1 MLRILILCL
10 ALTTAGAAAAQ
21 RCDYRQPPPSEAMAE
36 AEKMRKEGSAPF
48 ALIMAMREITKKEP
62 DNALAWRWRGEAEA
76 AGGDLRSGL
85 EATTKAIDLDPC
97 NLATRVAR
105 AAIAER
111 KGELRL
117 AYGDYTAILAQQP
130 RNATFLRMRG
140 DLLMGAAEFTAAVTD
155 YDAALATGS
164 EDEDLLLNHGG
175 MMQELGRFKDAIADY
190 NRILARDKDNVEAL
204 VARGY
209 SQFMLADFAAA
220 EPDLATGAT
229 LNANA
234 AAWTFLAR
242 ARLGKADAA
251 RAFVEATQKLPR
263 QSWIGLVAELL
274 EAGAADDRIF
284 ASAGED
290 AERRCTIFFYLG
302 ELALAKDDKAR
313 AKSMFEKGADAC
325 PKDPVRT
332 NGSLREYVA
341 MTEELKR
348 MK

>member
-1 MLRILILCL
+1 MLRFPILCL

-21 RCDYRQPPPSEAMAE
+21 RCDYRQPPPSPAMAE
-36 AEKMRKEGSAPF
+36 ADRMQKEGGSPF
-48 ALIMAMREITKKEP
+48 ALIMAMRAITEKEP
-62 DNALAWRWRGEAEA
+62 KNALAWRWRGEAEA
-76 AGGDLRSGL
+76 AGGDLGSGL
-85 EATTKAIDLDPC
+85 EAATKAVDLDPC
-97 NLATRVAR
+97 NLAARVAR
-105 AAIAER
+105 AGIAEKR
-111 KGELRL
+111 GELRL
-117 AYGDYTAILAQQP
+117 AYDDYSVILAREP
-130 RNATFLRMRG
+130 RNAVVLRLRG
-140 DLLMGAAEFTAAVTD
+140 DLLMGAAEFKAAVAD

-164 EDEDLLLNHGG
+164 RDEDLLLNHGG

-242 ARLGKADAA
+242 ARLGKAEAA